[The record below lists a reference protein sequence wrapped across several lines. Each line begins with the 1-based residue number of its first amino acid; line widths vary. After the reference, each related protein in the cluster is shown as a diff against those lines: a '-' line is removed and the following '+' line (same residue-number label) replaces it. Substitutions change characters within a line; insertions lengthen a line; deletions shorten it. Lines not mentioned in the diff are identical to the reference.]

1 METIKRWRWR
11 LLAIILLGGIAAWIE
26 RWRAIRENSQDPVI
40 LEAAARYGVDPAL
53 VKAVVWRESWFN
65 PNARGRK
72 GEVGLMQIREKTAEE
87 WAAEEHVHLF
97 THFQMLD
104 PVKNARAGTWY
115 LRKLLRRYPRTDN
128 PLPYALADYNA
139 GRARVLQWSNGGA
152 AATNSAAFLARM
164 DYPGT
169 MASNIFLPI
178 SEDFPLEPA
187 LKFAG
192 GPVFGQKAGWQA
204 RRGRRCAR
212 PPHSNSESI
221 REQGE
226 ARWPFA
232 RKPSGRRVFCPWPAL
247 ARSLQPAAGMPATR
261 RLGHGQNPSPQA
273 SC

>member
-1 METIKRWRWR
+1 MEKIRRWRWW
-11 LLAIILLGGIAAWIE
+11 LLAIILLGGVAVLIE
-26 RWRAIRENSQDPVI
+26 KWRAIRENSQDPVI

-65 PNARGRK
+65 PHARGRK
-72 GEVGLMQIREKTAEE
+72 GEIGLMQIREKTAQE

-104 PVKNARAGTWY
+104 PVKNTRAGTWY

-169 MASNIFLPI
+169 RRYVQSVMKRYQHYRPIFPPKNKRLDLL
-178 SEDFPLEPA
+178 SH
-187 LKFAG
+187 
-192 GPVFGQKAGWQA
+192 
-204 RRGRRCAR
+204 RGRG
-212 PPHSNSESI
+212 SETTVTI
-221 REQGE
+221 
-226 ARWPFA
+226 
-232 RKPSGRRVFCPWPAL
+232 V
-247 ARSLQPAAGMPATR
+247 
-261 RLGHGQNPSPQA
+261 NPS
-273 SC
+273 

>member
-11 LLAIILLGGIAAWIE
+11 LLAIILLGGMAAWIE
-26 RWRAIRENSQDPVI
+26 KWRAIRENSQDPVI

-87 WAAEEHVHLF
+87 WAAEEHVRLF

-128 PLPYALADYNA
+128 PLRYALADYNA
-139 GRARVLQWSNGGA
+139 GRARVLQWSSSGA

-169 MASNIFLPI
+169 RRYVQSVMQRYQHYRPIFPPKNKRLAFDPHY
-178 SEDFPLEPA
+178 SAPPA
-187 LKFAG
+187 EVTSAPDSLRAG
-192 GPVFGQKAGWQA
+192 F
-204 RRGRRCAR
+204 
-212 PPHSNSESI
+212 
-221 REQGE
+221 
-226 ARWPFA
+226 
-232 RKPSGRRVFCPWPAL
+232 
-247 ARSLQPAAGMPATR
+247 
-261 RLGHGQNPSPQA
+261 LGS
-273 SC
+273 

>member
-1 METIKRWRWR
+1 MRGVCGAAHRWAKRKTGQGIPGRQSRSGFNNERMETIKRWRWR
-11 LLAIILLGGIAAWIE
+11 LLAIILLGGIAALIQK
-26 RWRAIRENSQDPVI
+26 WRVIRENSQDPVI

-65 PNARGRK
+65 PNARGQK
-72 GEVGLMQIREKTAEE
+72 GEIGLMQIREKTAEE

-139 GRARVLQWSNGGA
+139 GRARVLQWSNNGA

-169 MASNIFLPI
+169 RRYVQSVMKRYQHYRPIFPPKNKRLASNIFLPI
-178 SEDFPLEPA
+178 SED
-187 LKFAG
+187 K
-192 GPVFGQKAGWQA
+192 
-204 RRGRRCAR
+204 RRFSFN
-212 PPHSNSESI
+212 PNP
-221 REQGE
+221 
-226 ARWPFA
+226 
-232 RKPSGRRVFCPWPAL
+232 
-247 ARSLQPAAGMPATR
+247 RS
-261 RLGHGQNPSPQA
+261 SV
-273 SC
+273 S